1 MRFALCP
8 MRSEAKMGEPNLSAP
23 EQDLQTSNA
32 TAKAFTLTS
41 AFWFAAATTFGLIG
55 ASYLIAPDF
64 VANIEYIHF
73 GRTRPMHVNAVLFG
87 FVTPGLLAAAFY
99 YIPKLL
105 LTALFSQKLGVFTAV
120 FWNITLAAGI
130 IGIAFG
136 HSQGR
141 EYAEFPWPVDIMV
154 VISFALVVINLLMTI
169 RRRKEPLLY
178 VSIWYVTAAAV
189 LTSITYC
196 LGNVIWK
203 PDTGALAGIPDAII
217 LWFYGHNIFG
227 LLLTPLALAL
237 AYYVLPIATRSPLY
251 SHTLSLLGFWSLIV
265 VYTHIGTHHLL
276 QVPVPTWLKTISIV
290 DSVAMVIPVMV
301 VLINIWYTV
310 KGKLGD
316 IHADIGAK
324 FVFTG
329 TIYYFFVNIQGS
341 MMALPYVQRITHF
354 NNWVVGHAHIG
365 VLGFAGVSA
374 LGGLYFILPKITGKP
389 LFSRFLADLQYWL
402 VLIGI
407 TGFAVVLTTVGLIQG
422 NAWYN
427 GETVYRTLPEIHPYY
442 VLRAS
447 LGTLIMIGAYIGLYN
462 VIRSLYFNRGAS
474 I

>member
-1 MRFALCP
+1 LSTP
-8 MRSEAKMGEPNLSAP
+8 DQNPEPGF
-23 EQDLQTSNA
+23 A
-32 TAKAFTLTS
+32 TAKAFMLT
-41 AFWFAAATTFGLIG
+41 AAAWFAAATSFGLIG

-64 VANIEYIHF
+64 LANIEYIHF
-73 GRTRPMHVNAVLFG
+73 GRMRPMHINAVLFG

-99 YIPKLL
+99 YFPKLL
-105 LTALFSQKLGVFTAV
+105 RTELFSEKLGVVTAI
-120 FWNITLAAGI
+120 FWNITVAAGM
-130 IGIAFG
+130 IGISTG
-136 HSQGR
+136 HTQGR
-141 EYAEFPWPVDIMV
+141 EYAELPWAVDIMV
-154 VISFALVVINLLMTI
+154 VISFSLVVFNLLMTI
-169 RRRKEPLLY
+169 RRRQEPILF
-178 VSIWYVTAAAV
+178 VSIWYTAAAV
-189 LTSITYC
+189 ILTSLTYC

-203 PDTGALAGIPDAII
+203 PDTGALLGISDAIL

-227 LLLTPLALAL
+227 LLLTPMGLGI

-251 SHTLSLLGFWSLIV
+251 SHTLSLLGFWSLII

-290 DSVAMVIPVMV
+290 DSVAMVIPVMI
-301 VLINIWYTV
+301 VLINLWYTV

-341 MMALPYVQRITHF
+341 MMALPHVQRITHF

-365 VLGFAGVSA
+365 VLGFAGVTA
-374 LGGLYFILPKITGKP
+374 LGGIYFILPRITGKP
-389 LFSRFLADLQYWL
+389 LHSRFLADVQYWL

-407 TGFAVVLTTVGLIQG
+407 TGFAVVLTIAGLIQG

-427 GETVYRTLPEIHPYY
+427 GETVYRVLPEIQPYY
-442 VLRAS
+442 ILRAS
-447 LGTLIMIGAYIGLYN
+447 LGVLIVVGAYVGLYN
-462 VIRSLYFNRGAS
+462 VIRSLYFNRGAAT
-474 I
+474 

>member
-1 MRFALCP
+1 
-8 MRSEAKMGEPNLSAP
+8 MGDPNLSTS
-23 EQDLQTSNA
+23 EQNLQTSNP

-41 AFWFAAATTFGLIG
+41 AIWFAAATSFGMIG
-55 ASYLIAPDF
+55 AGYLVAPDF
-64 VANIEYIHF
+64 MANIEYIHF
-73 GRTRPMHVNAVLFG
+73 GRARPMHINAVLFG

-99 YIPKLL
+99 YFPKLL
-105 LTALFSQKLGVFTAV
+105 KTELFSHKLGVISAI
-120 FWNITLAAGI
+120 FWNITVAAGV
-130 IGIAFG
+130 IGIATG
-136 HSQGR
+136 HTQGR
-141 EYAEFPWPVDIMV
+141 EYAELAWPVDIMV
-154 VISFALVVINLLMTI
+154 VISFAMVVINILMTV
-169 RRRKEPLLY
+169 RRRKEPILF
-178 VSIWYVTAAAV
+178 VSIWYTTAAVV

-203 PDTGALAGIPDAII
+203 PDTGALLGIPDAIL

-227 LLLTPLALAL
+227 LLLTPMGLGI

-251 SHTLSLLGFWSLIV
+251 SHTLSLLGFWSLII

-290 DSVAMVIPVMV
+290 DSVAMVIPVMI
-301 VLINIWYTV
+301 VLINLWYTV
-310 KGKLGD
+310 KGKLGE

-329 TIYYFFVNIQGS
+329 TIMYFFVNIQGS
-341 MMALPYVQRITHF
+341 MMALPHVQRITHF

-365 VLGFAGVSA
+365 VLGFAGVTA
-374 LGGLYFILPKITGKP
+374 LGGLYFILPRITGKP
-389 LFSRFLADLQYWL
+389 LYSRFLADVQYWL

-427 GETVYRTLPEIHPYY
+427 GETLYRTLPEIQPYY
-442 VLRAS
+442 ILRAS
-447 LGTLIMIGAYIGLYN
+447 LGSLIMIGAYIGLYN

-474 I
+474 T